1 MWFAEVREPK
11 WWFRNRCM
19 VYSFNVIGEF
29 TSFSYFIIMLNAL
42 RTYPCRVLSS
52 RNTESKTKESQRL
65 ASKVIY
71 LNWKRKIIWRRFFV
85 KPDRQTRTLKAIDCR
100 SDGQF
105 VLQGY
110 GSYDQH
116 VFAVLWMGFSPAQMS
131 STTLWTVG
139 ERDNVTLM
147 THENELVGQRK
158 RNNARENN

>member
-1 MWFAEVREPK
+1 
-11 WWFRNRCM
+11 M
-19 VYSFNVIGEF
+19 VYSCRRIYIVFLF
-29 TSFSYFIIMLNAL
+29 YSYAKCVMLM
-42 RTYPCRVLSS
+42 PCRVLSL
-52 RNTESKTKESQRL
+52 RNTESKTKESQIL

-71 LNWKRKIIWRRFFV
+71 LNWKRQIIWGGFFV
-85 KPDRQTRTLKAIDCR
+85 MTRTMKAIDCT

-110 GSYDQH
+110 RSYDQH

-131 STTLWTVG
+131 STTLWTVE

-158 RNNARENN
+158 KE